1 MSDYETLASGDAGKS
16 NIVALA
22 ETGSA
27 KSNYASGD
35 FRTLEIDAA
44 LLARVE
50 RYRLGR
56 LRQQMQHH
64 AMDAVIL
71 FDPINIRY
79 ACGSRNMQVYSQRNP
94 ARYLYVAADG
104 PVVLFEFSACLHL
117 AKGLAL
123 LDDVRPARAVMPQ
136 YSGPHCARHTA
147 AFVDDIRA
155 LLAQS
160 QTSGKRIGVE
170 SAPTGALTALGE
182 AEFDIVDAA
191 IAMEGAKSIKSLE
204 ELALIHRSMTLTE
217 AAMTR
222 MEAALR
228 PGMSENELWA
238 IFNQHVLATGGEY
251 AETRLLAS
259 GARTNPWF
267 QECSDKIIAPGELV
281 AFDTDIVGCF
291 GYYTDFSRTFH
302 VPGAG
307 EATATQKSLYRMAV
321 DQLETNIA
329 LLAPGMS
336 FREYSQRAWPI
347 PGGYRENR
355 YLDIVHGCGM
365 TGEWP
370 LIAHDMDW
378 DDVGYDGNIE
388 PGMTLCVEAYIGHR
402 DGQEGVK
409 LEEQVLITETGIDR
423 LSTYGYSRELME

>member
-1 MSDYETLASGDAGKS
+1 MGDIVSLAGSVPTGGPYTDGSFRHATLDA
-16 NIVALA
+16 
-22 ETGSA
+22 E
-27 KSNYASGD
+27 
-35 FRTLEIDAA
+35 
-44 LLARVE
+44 LLSRVE
-50 RYRLGR
+50 RYRLQR
-56 LRQQMQHH
+56 LRQQMRHH
-64 AMDAVIL
+64 ALDAVIL

-79 ACGSRNMQVYSQRNP
+79 ACGVRNMQVYSQRNP

-117 AKGLAL
+117 AANAEL
-123 LDDVRPARAVMPQ
+123 LDEVRPARAVMPQ
-136 YSGPHCARHTA
+136 YSGPRCAAHTQ
-147 AFVDDIRA
+147 AFVDDIRGLFA
-155 LLAQS
+155 RSHAQG
-160 QTSGKRIGVE
+160 QRLGIE
-170 SAPTGALTALGE
+170 SAPTGAIEALGQAGFE
-182 AEFDIVDAA
+182 LTDAA
-191 IAMEGAKSIKSLE
+191 TVVEGAKSIKSVD
-204 ELALIHRSMTLTE
+204 ELALIHRSVTLTE
-217 AAMTR
+217 AAMTH

-228 PGMSENELWA
+228 PGMSENELWS

-251 AETRLLAS
+251 AETRLLSS

-307 EATATQKSLYRMAV
+307 APNAEQKALYRMAA
-321 DQLETNIA
+321 DQLERNIA
-329 LLAPGMS
+329 LLRPGMS
-336 FREYSQRAWPI
+336 FRDYSRQAWPI
-347 PGGYRENR
+347 PDGYRENR

-378 DDVGYDGNIE
+378 DDVGYDGDIE

-402 DGQEGVK
+402 GGTEGVK
-409 LEEQVLITETGIDR
+409 LEEQVLITEDGIDR
-423 LSTYGYSRELME
+423 LSTYGYSETLMAE

>member
-1 MSDYETLASGDAGKS
+1 MSQ
-16 NIVALA
+16 IVALA
-22 ETGSA
+22 GEPAGHTLDADG
-27 KSNYASGD
+27 YASGA
-35 FRTLEIDAA
+35 FRERAIDAA
-44 LLARVE
+44 LIERVE
-50 RYRLGR
+50 RYRLER
-56 LRQQMQHH
+56 LRQQMRHH
-64 AMDAVIL
+64 GLDAVIL

-94 ARYLYVAADG
+94 ARYLYVAAEG

-117 AKGLAL
+117 ARDLAL

-155 LLAQS
+155 LFAQS
-160 QTSGKRIGVE
+160 ATQGRRLGVE
-170 SAPTGALTALGE
+170 SAPTGAFAALSE
-182 AEFDIVDAA
+182 AGFAVSDAA
-191 IAMEGAKSIKSLE
+191 VIMEGAKSVKSLD
-204 ELALIHRSMTLTE
+204 ELALIHRSVTLTE

-228 PGMSENELWA
+228 PGMTENELWA

-251 AETRLLAS
+251 AETRLLTS

-267 QECSDKIIAPGELV
+267 QECSDKVIAPGELV

-307 EATATQKSLYRMAV
+307 APSAAQKALYRMAA
-321 DQLETNIA
+321 DQLESNIA
-329 LLAPGMS
+329 LLGPGMS
-336 FREYSQRAWPI
+336 FREYSRRAWPI
-347 PGGYRENR
+347 PEGYRENR

-378 DDVGYDGNIE
+378 DDVGYDGAIE

-402 DGQEGVK
+402 DGSEGVK
-409 LEEQVLITETGIDR
+409 LEEQVLITESGIDR
-423 LSTYGYSRELME
+423 LSTYGYADDLLD

>member
-1 MSDYETLASGDAGKS
+1 MTQ
-16 NIVALA
+16 IVALA
-22 ETGSA
+22 GDA
-27 KSNYASGD
+27 PAGAAGYAGGA
-35 FRTLEIDAA
+35 FREQVIDAA
-44 LLARVE
+44 LIERVE
-50 RYRLGR
+50 RYRLAR
-56 LRQQMQHH
+56 LRRQMRHH
-64 AMDAVIL
+64 ELDALIL

-94 ARYLYVAADG
+94 ARYLYVPAEG

-117 AKGLAL
+117 ARGLAL

-147 AFVDDIRA
+147 AFVDDIRE
-155 LLAQS
+155 LFAQS
-160 QTSGKRIGVE
+160 TTNGRRIGVE
-170 SAPTGALTALGE
+170 SAPTGAVAALAE
-182 AEFDIVDAA
+182 AGFVISDAA
-191 IAMEGAKSIKSLE
+191 VAVEGAKSIKSLD
-204 ELALIHRSMTLTE
+204 ELSLIHRSVTLTE

-228 PGMSENELWA
+228 PGMTENELWA

-251 AETRLLAS
+251 AETRLLTS
-259 GARTNPWF
+259 GGRTNPWF
-267 QECSDKIIAPGELV
+267 QECSDKVIAPGELV

-307 EATATQKSLYRMAV
+307 APSAAQKALYRMAA
-321 DQLETNIA
+321 DQLESNIA
-329 LLAPGMS
+329 LLEPGMS

-347 PGGYRENR
+347 PEGYRENR

-378 DDVGYDGNIE
+378 DDVGYDGAIE

-402 DGQEGVK
+402 DGSEGVK
-409 LEEQVLITETGIDR
+409 LEEQVLVTESGIDR
-423 LSTYGYSRELME
+423 LSTYGYADDLLD

>member
-1 MSDYETLASGDAGKS
+1 MSQ
-16 NIVALA
+16 IVALA
-22 ETGSA
+22 D
-27 KSNYASGD
+27 ASHNERLYSDGA
-35 FRTLEIDAA
+35 FRHQTIDTA

-56 LRQQMQHH
+56 LRQQMQYHE
-64 AMDAVIL
+64 MDAIIL

-94 ARYLYVAADG
+94 ARYLYVALDG

-117 AKGLAL
+117 AKDLTL
-123 LDDVRPARAVMPQ
+123 LDEVRPARAVMPQ
-136 YSGPHCARHTA
+136 YSGPRCAQHTA
-147 AFVDDIRA
+147 AFVDDIQA
-155 LLAQS
+155 LFARSAPQ
-160 QTSGKRIGVE
+160 GKRLGIE
-170 SAPTGALTALGE
+170 SAPTATISALGE
-182 AEFDIVDAA
+182 AGFKLMDAA
-191 IAMEGAKSIKSLE
+191 VVMEGAKSIKSVD
-204 ELALIHRSMTLTE
+204 ELSLIHRSVTLTE
-217 AAMTR
+217 EAMSC
-222 MEAALR
+222 MEASLQ
-228 PGMSENELWA
+228 PGMTENELWS

-259 GARTNPWF
+259 GDRTNPWF

-302 VPGAG
+302 VPGRG
-307 EATATQKSLYRMAV
+307 DPTPEQKQLYRMAAN
-321 DQLETNIA
+321 QLESNIA
-329 LLAPGMS
+329 LLTPGIS
-336 FREYSQRAWPI
+336 FREYSRRAWPI
-347 PGGYRENR
+347 PQGYRENR

-378 DDVGYDGNIE
+378 DVVGYDGYIE

-402 DGQEGVK
+402 DGGEGVK
-409 LEEQVLITETGIDR
+409 LEEQVLITEKGIDR
-423 LSTYGYSRELME
+423 LSTYGYDGKLLG

>member
-1 MSDYETLASGDAGKS
+1 MSDFQTLADGDAGKTH
-16 NIVALA
+16 IVALA
-22 ETGSA
+22 DGAARSD
-27 KSNYASGD
+27 YASGA
-35 FRTLEIDAA
+35 FRRLAIDDD

-56 LRQQMQHH
+56 LRQQMRHH
-64 AMDAVIL
+64 DLDAVIL

-94 ARYLYVAADG
+94 ARYLYVAAEG

-117 AKGLAL
+117 AKGLEL
-123 LDDVRPARAVMPQ
+123 LDEVRPARAVMPQ

-147 AFVDDIRA
+147 AFVDDIRGLFA
-155 LLAQS
+155 RS
-160 QTSGKRIGVE
+160 QTLGQRIGIE
-170 SAPTGALTALGE
+170 SAPTGALAALKDAGF
-182 AEFDIVDAA
+182 ALTDAA
-191 IAMEGAKSIKSLE
+191 IAMEGAKSIKSMD
-204 ELALIHRSMTLTE
+204 ELALIHRSVTLTE

-228 PGMSENELWA
+228 PGMSENALWS

-259 GARTNPWF
+259 GNRTNPWF
-267 QECSDKIIAPGELV
+267 QECSDKTIAPGELV

-307 EATATQKSLYRMAV
+307 APTQAQRSLYRMAA

-336 FREYSQRAWPI
+336 FREYSRRAWPI
-347 PGGYRENR
+347 PHGYRENR

-378 DDVGYDGNIE
+378 DDVGYDGEIE

-402 DGQEGVK
+402 DGEEGVK
-409 LEEQVLITETGIDR
+409 LEEQVLVTETGIER
-423 LSTYGYSRELME
+423 LSSYGYSRELMG

>member
-1 MSDYETLASGDAGKS
+1 MSQ
-16 NIVALA
+16 IVALA
-22 ETGSA
+22 DVPRDGRS
-27 KSNYASGD
+27 YVDGD
-35 FRTLEIDAA
+35 FRRQSIDDE
-44 LLARVE
+44 LLSRVE
-50 RYRLGR
+50 RYRLDR
-56 LRQQMQHH
+56 LRQQMRHH
-64 AMDAVIL
+64 EMDALIL

-79 ACGSRNMQVYSQRNP
+79 ACGVRNMQVYSQRNP

-104 PVVLFEFSACLHL
+104 PVVLYEFSACMHL
-117 AKGLAL
+117 AKDARL
-123 LDDVRPARAVMPQ
+123 LDEVHPARAVMPQ
-136 YSGPHCARHTA
+136 YSGPRCPQHTA
-147 AFVDDIRA
+147 AFVDDIRSLFA
-155 LLAQS
+155 RSATQ
-160 QTSGKRIGVE
+160 GKRLGIE
-170 SAPTGALTALGE
+170 SAPTAAVSALGE
-182 AEFDIVDAA
+182 AGFELIDAA
-191 IAMEGAKSIKSLE
+191 VAVEGAKSIKSLD
-204 ELALIHRSMTLTE
+204 ELSLIHRSVTLTE
-217 AAMTR
+217 SAMAH

-228 PGMSENELWA
+228 PGMSENELWS

-302 VPGAG
+302 VPGCG
-307 EATATQKSLYRMAV
+307 GPSQEQKRLYRMAA
-321 DQLETNIA
+321 DQLESNIA

-336 FREYSQRAWPI
+336 FREYSRRAWPI
-347 PGGYRENR
+347 PRGYRENR

-378 DDVGYDGNIE
+378 DDVGYDGDIE

-402 DGQEGVK
+402 DGREGVK
-409 LEEQVLITETGIDR
+409 LEEQVLITERGIDR
-423 LSTYGYSRELME
+423 LSTYGYDDELLGS

>member
-1 MSDYETLASGDAGKS
+1 MSQ
-16 NIVALA
+16 IVALA
-22 ETGSA
+22 GEPADHTLDADG
-27 KSNYASGD
+27 YASGA
-35 FRTLEIDAA
+35 FRERTIDDA
-44 LLARVE
+44 LIGRVE
-50 RYRLGR
+50 RYRLER
-56 LRQQMQHH
+56 LRRQMRHH
-64 AMDAVIL
+64 ELDAVIL

-94 ARYLYVAADG
+94 ARYLYVAAEG

-117 AKGLAL
+117 ARDLAL
-123 LDDVRPARAVMPQ
+123 LDEVRPARAVMPQ

-147 AFVDDIRA
+147 AFVDDIQA
-155 LLAQS
+155 LFAQS
-160 QTSGKRIGVE
+160 VTKGRQLGVE
-170 SAPTGALTALGE
+170 SAPTGALAALGE
-182 AEFDIVDAA
+182 AGFRVSDAA
-191 IAMEGAKSIKSLE
+191 VVMEGAKSIKSLD
-204 ELALIHRSMTLTE
+204 ELALIHRSVTLTE

-228 PGMSENELWA
+228 PGMTENELWA

-251 AETRLLAS
+251 AETRLLTS

-267 QECSDKIIAPGELV
+267 QECSDKVIAPGELV

-307 EATATQKSLYRMAV
+307 APTTAQKALYRMAAE
-321 DQLETNIA
+321 QLESNIA
-329 LLAPGMS
+329 LLEPGMS
-336 FREYSQRAWPI
+336 FRDYSRRAWPI
-347 PGGYRENR
+347 PEGYRENR

-378 DDVGYDGNIE
+378 DDVGYDGRIE
-388 PGMTLCVEAYIGHR
+388 PGMTLCIEAYIGHR
-402 DGQEGVK
+402 DGSEGVK
-409 LEEQVLITETGIDR
+409 LEEQVLITENGIDR
-423 LSTYGYSRELME
+423 LSTYGYAANLLD

>member
-1 MSDYETLASGDAGKS
+1 MSQ
-16 NIVALA
+16 IVALA
-22 ETGSA
+22 GEPAGHPRDA
-27 KSNYASGD
+27 DGYASGA
-35 FRTLEIDAA
+35 FREQVIDAA
-44 LLARVE
+44 LIERVE
-50 RYRLGR
+50 RYRLER
-56 LRQQMQHH
+56 LRRQMRHH
-64 AMDAVIL
+64 ELDAVIL

-94 ARYLYVAADG
+94 ARYLYVAAEG

-117 AKGLAL
+117 ARDLAL

-147 AFVDDIRA
+147 AFADDIRA
-155 LLAQS
+155 LFAQS
-160 QTSGKRIGVE
+160 TTHGRRIGVE
-170 SAPTGALTALGE
+170 SAPTGAIAALGE
-182 AEFDIVDAA
+182 AGFALSDAA
-191 IAMEGAKSIKSLE
+191 VVMEGAKSIKSLD
-204 ELALIHRSMTLTE
+204 ELTLIHRSVTLTE
-217 AAMTR
+217 AAMGR

-228 PGMSENELWA
+228 PGMTENELWA

-251 AETRLLAS
+251 AETRLLTS

-267 QECSDKIIAPGELV
+267 QECSDKVIAPGELV

-307 EATATQKSLYRMAV
+307 APSAAQKALYRMAA
-321 DQLETNIA
+321 DQLESNIA
-329 LLAPGMS
+329 LLEPGMS

-347 PGGYRENR
+347 PEGYRENR

-378 DDVGYDGNIE
+378 DDVGYDGAIE

-402 DGQEGVK
+402 DGSEGVK
-409 LEEQVLITETGIDR
+409 LEEQVLITESGIDR
-423 LSTYGYSRELME
+423 LSTYGYADDLLD